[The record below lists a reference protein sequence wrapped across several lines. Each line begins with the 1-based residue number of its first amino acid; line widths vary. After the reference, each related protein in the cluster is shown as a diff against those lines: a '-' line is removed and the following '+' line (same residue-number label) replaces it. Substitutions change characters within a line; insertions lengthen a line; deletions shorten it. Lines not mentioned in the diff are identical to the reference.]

1 MFARFICE
9 MKVLIVDDN
18 SEVRQLI
25 KRFIR
30 DIAVEIEECADGDE
44 VLAIYTIF
52 LPDWVL
58 LDIEMKKLGGFE
70 AAKQIMQAF
79 PNASIIFLTSYNDS
93 SLRTIAKEIGAKGF
107 VLKENLASLREIL
120 AERV

>member
-1 MFARFICE
+1 
-9 MKVLIVDDN
+9 MKVLIVEDN
-18 SEVRQLI
+18 IEVRQMI

-30 DIAVEIEECADGDE
+30 DIADEIRECADGDE
-44 VLAIYTIF
+44 ALAAYKLF